1 MQVLHLK
8 LSPQEKIITEPGLM
22 LYEQAAITN
31 SVNCYNCCGRFLSC
45 NPIVM
50 ASFFN
55 KNEEGGEDQHV
66 GLTPSIPAKILP
78 LEVGTANGGK
88 WYKCRKGSHMGS
100 RGSAALGF
108 NIDCN
113 PLTACCGGHGCCRQ
127 TMTGAEEGTGFLQV
141 MGTVVTK
148 TLPAGET
155 IVIDTNSLVA
165 WENTASLGVKL
176 TGCPCMCLCG
186 GEGLC
191 NTTITGPGEVYIQS
205 MSWEKFFNAMKIVV
219 KKQDDGS
226 VEIGQP
232 EQEEMDR

>member
-8 LSPQEKIITEPGLM
+8 LSPQEVSIDDHCSDGAHCHRLTCSATLLAPQKIITEPGLM

-88 WYKCRKGSHMGS
+88 WYKCVPIPSPLWRPPPSTPPS
-100 RGSAALGF
+100 LAA
-108 NIDCN
+108 
-113 PLTACCGGHGCCRQ
+113 T
-127 TMTGAEEGTGFLQV
+127 
-141 MGTVVTK
+141 
-148 TLPAGET
+148 
-155 IVIDTNSLVA
+155 
-165 WENTASLGVKL
+165 
-176 TGCPCMCLCG
+176 
-186 GEGLC
+186 
-191 NTTITGPGEVYIQS
+191 
-205 MSWEKFFNAMKIVV
+205 
-219 KKQDDGS
+219 
-226 VEIGQP
+226 
-232 EQEEMDR
+232 